1 MAKRLNKRDKEEINR
16 MAAIIRNSR
25 YPNGYISPHV
35 AATLLYESGYRKP
48 EKSVPTSGLKD
59 V

>member
-1 MAKRLNKRDKEEINR
+1 MHKLRKNLTKAEKEEINR

-35 AATLLYESGYRKP
+35 AATLLFQAGYKKS
-48 EKSVPTSGLKD
+48 EK
-59 V
+59 

>member
-1 MAKRLNKRDKEEINR
+1 MPKVRKNFTKAEKEEINK

-35 AATLLYESGYRKP
+35 AATLLFQSGYKKLVTI
-48 EKSVPTSGLKD
+48 EKD
-59 V
+59 D

>member
-1 MAKRLNKRDKEEINR
+1 MQKLRKNFTKSEKEEINK

-35 AATLLYESGYRKP
+35 AATLLFQSGYK
-48 EKSVPTSGLKD
+48 KSDYKD
-59 V
+59 

>member
-1 MAKRLNKRDKEEINR
+1 MKLSKRLNKQDKEEVNR

-35 AATLLYESGYRKP
+35 AAQCLYEAGYKRQDA
-48 EKSVPTSGLKD
+48 SDLKK
-59 V
+59 

>member
-1 MAKRLNKRDKEEINR
+1 MQKLSKNLSKAEKEEINR

-35 AATLLYESGYRKP
+35 AAQCLYEAGYK
-48 EKSVPTSGLKD
+48 KSDKKD
-59 V
+59 